1 MFTLVLRSTVNSKPL
16 TDLKLAITNDIA
28 EVEAWDNDFKKHNI
42 ILTQKVSTK
51 DQEPKTKDKLVI
63 YPNPTKGL
71 IHILIPSDE
80 KAIWTITVQDV
91 LGKVMRTTQTTALTK
106 SMDMLVSNQRGMYF
120 ITLTNNKTGKRIVEK
135 VVVE

>member
-1 MFTLVLRSTVNSKPL
+1 LFTLVLRSTVNSKPL

-63 YPNPTKGL
+63 YPNPTNGFINIECANSKQIVIIDAMGRIVKQFNNATKRL
-71 IHILIPSDE
+71 TFNCKL
-80 KAIWTITVQDV
+80 
-91 LGKVMRTTQTTALTK
+91 LTK
-106 SMDMLVSNQRGMYF
+106 GIYMIQATMQDGTVNA
-120 ITLTNNKTGKRIVEK
+120 EK
-135 VVVE
+135 LVVE

>member
-1 MFTLVLRSTVNSKPL
+1 LVLRSTVNSKPL